1 MSQFSIRELSL
12 SLGGT
17 KILDNISLDI
27 PAKKFTVI
35 VGPNGAGKSFLLR
48 SIAGLESNTMKSIS
62 LDSHKLSD
70 LKEDEIAKE
79 ISWTPEKISL
89 PFNYDANQICVMGRF
104 PIHKGSPSKED
115 HEKCR
120 LAFEK
125 MGIENLLERKDERA
139 FQRGTKKSHGGNIIG
154 KWLQCSTH
162 LTNLRQIWM

>member
-62 LDSHKLSD
+62 LDSHKLSGPQ
-70 LKEDEIAKE
+70 KEDEIAKE
-79 ISWTPEKISL
+79 ISWTPEKKISL

-104 PIHKGSPSKED
+104 
-115 HEKCR
+115 
-120 LAFEK
+120 
-125 MGIENLLERKDERA
+125 
-139 FQRGTKKSHGGNIIG
+139 
-154 KWLQCSTH
+154 
-162 LTNLRQIWM
+162 